1 MGIFSNLFSKQ
12 QEHAAASRPEVT
24 CPVAGTVVKL
34 ESVSDPA
41 FASKTMGDG
50 IAIEPSEGVLV
61 APVTGT
67 VQALFPTGHAV
78 AVQGDNGISVLLHI
92 GIDTVDMKGD
102 GFTAHISQGDRVSA
116 GQKLVTFD
124 LNKIAEAGHPATTMV
139 LVAESTCEGA
149 LHTCDEGAVA
159 LGDAVIWFA

>member
-1 MGIFSNLFSKQ
+1 
-12 QEHAAASRPEVT
+12 
-24 CPVAGTVVKL
+24 
-34 ESVSDPA
+34 
-41 FASKTMGDG
+41 
-50 IAIEPSEGVLV
+50 
-61 APVTGT
+61 
-67 VQALFPTGHAV
+67 
-78 AVQGDNGISVLLHI
+78 
-92 GIDTVDMKGD
+92 MKGD
-102 GFTAHISQGDRVSA
+102 GFTAHISQGDRVSV